1 MSGKIESLSR
11 KEAELRAAFWEQVG
25 SFPEG
30 FKIKRCLQC
39 GTCTGT
45 CPVSYAMDLTPR
57 QVVAM
62 FRAGHIEEILQSR
75 TIWLCASCYAC
86 TVRCPADIRVT
97 DTMYALKRI
106 AMAKKIYPGRFPVH
120 TLSHAF
126 INNVFHYG
134 RNYELGLGVRYF
146 ARTGIKRLISN
157 AGLGWSMIRRG
168 RMGLVPKKLKR
179 VNDIQAI
186 IKKANEFGEG

>member
-1 MSGKIESLSR
+1 MKGTIEVFPKR
-11 KEAELRAAFWEQVG
+11 EADLRAAFWEQVG
-25 SFPEG
+25 SFPDG

-45 CPVSYAMDLTPR
+45 CPVSHAMDLTPR
-57 QVVAM
+57 QVAAM
-62 FRAGHIEEILQSR
+62 FRAGLIEEILQSR

-86 TVRCPADIRVT
+86 TVHCPAGIRVT

-106 AMAKKIYPGRFPVH
+106 AMAKRIYPGRFPVH
-120 TLSHAF
+120 VLSSAF
-126 INNVFHYG
+126 VNNVYRYG
-134 RNYELGLGVRYF
+134 RNFELGLGIRYF
-146 ARTGIKRLISN
+146 ARTGMKRLFSN
-157 AGLGWSMIRRG
+157 AGLGWSLIRRG

-186 IKKANEFGEG
+186 IRKANEFGEG

>member
-1 MSGKIESLSR
+1 MIGKIEFLPK

-57 QVVAM
+57 QIVAM

-75 TIWLCASCYAC
+75 AIWLCASCYSC

-106 AMAKKIYPGRFPVH
+106 AMAKKMYPGRFLVH
-120 TLSHAF
+120 VLSGAF
-126 INNVFHYG
+126 VDNVYRYG
-134 RNYELGLGVRYF
+134 RNYELGLGIRYF
-146 ARTGIKRLISN
+146 ARTEISRLISN
-157 AGLGWSMIRRG
+157 AGMGWSMIRRG
-168 RMGLVPKKLKR
+168 RMGLIPRKLRRIK
-179 VNDIQAI
+179 DIRAI
-186 IKKANEFGEG
+186 INKANEFGEG